1 MHEYTVAYDIY
12 ATARRAA
19 LENDATR
26 VKKISADFGE
36 MSMINPEQVEFLFSA
51 LSEEDELFQ
60 GAILEYR
67 NIPVK
72 TVCSCGYE
80 GNERYVCPTCGKLP
94 KIVEGREISVTN
106 IEIEVDDE

>member
-19 LENDATR
+19 LENNATR
-26 VKKISADFGE
+26 VKTISADFGE

-51 LSEEDELFQ
+51 LIEEDELFQ
-60 GAILEYR
+60 GAVLEYR

-72 TVCSCGYE
+72 VVCPCGYK
-80 GNERYVCPTCGKLP
+80 GDERYVCPQCGKLP
-94 KIVEGREISVTN
+94 HIVEGREICVTN

>member
-19 LENDATR
+19 LENAATR

-51 LSEEDELFQ
+51 LCEEDELFQ
-60 GAILEYR
+60 GAVLEYR
-67 NIPVK
+67 QIAVK

-80 GNERYVCPTCGKLP
+80 GNERYVCPDCGKLP
-94 KIVEGREISVTN
+94 EIVAGREICVTN